1 MKYFKDFQDVFYNFG
16 NEAQPTLIQNI
27 SRYVDV
33 VDQIKDDIAFLTFY
47 TIQEGF
53 RPDQVSV
60 QLYDT
65 PLYYWTFYLLNDN
78 IRQQG
83 WPLNNTE
90 FQAYIKK
97 IFPNTVVTTR
107 QNISTK
113 FKVGQTITGNTSGVS
128 GKIKRRNL
136 DLGQI
141 IVEGKPAFRTS
152 GEIFTSTNPSGDLES
167 IIAISSSDE
176 HNAANYYT
184 DTSGGIVDLS
194 VDSANGTNPGDFLP
208 PGALKTE
215 ITNEQAYYNVN
226 ESLKQIRV
234 IRPNLISNV
243 VSGYKKAIRE

>member
-33 VDQIKDDIAFLTFY
+33 VDQVKDDIAFLTFY
-47 TIQEGF
+47 TIQEGY

-90 FQAYIKK
+90 FQTYIKK
-97 IFPNTVVTTR
+97 IFPNTTVTTR

-113 FKVGQTITGNTSGVS
+113 FKVGQTMTGNTSGVT
-128 GKIKRRNL
+128 GKIIRRNV

-141 IVEGKPAFRTS
+141 IVEGKPSFRTS
-152 GEIFTSTNPSGDLES
+152 GETFTSTNSNGDLES

-176 HNAANYYT
+176 HSAANYYT

-194 VDSANGTNPGDFLP
+194 VDSANGANPGDFLA

-234 IRPNLISNV
+234 IRPNLINNL